1 MPSIF
6 STRTYLASRCIRAM
20 AMFAW
25 LLLVVSLPA
34 TSMGNNVGA
43 MHRDTSTDRVSMAG
57 HGMHLTMATGDRHA
71 ADCCGN
77 PSHASCHCEAMCA
90 NVLLPTVPTVY
101 GPALLAD
108 HYESLRG
115 ADAPM
120 LDPIPPLRPPAV

>member
-1 MPSIF
+1 
-6 STRTYLASRCIRAM
+6 M

-34 TSMGNNVGA
+34 TSMGSTVGA
-43 MHRDTSTDRVSMAG
+43 MHRDTSTDTVSMA
-57 HGMHLTMATGDRHA
+57 HDMHPTMVTGDHRA

-77 PSHASCHCEAMCA
+77 PSHPTCHCEAMCGNA
-90 NVLLPTVPTVY
+90 LLPTVPTAY

-108 HYESLRG
+108 RYESLPG
-115 ADAPM
+115 ANAPT